1 MNNDE
6 KFYNKVWFMWV
17 MLIVFAPVG
26 IYLLWRS
33 KYSKLAKIIIT
44 SVFGLFFILAVFSEN
59 DDKDYV
65 DKDKVAIE
73 EKEYVD
79 EDKEEN
85 EKDENEK
92 GEIEKDEID
101 SKEESRDSKPSQE
114 KVNEEKKDESKVKEE
129 EYTDNISLYFSELSG
144 YFDDFSKHSQE
155 LGANSEL
162 MYDEDFLRKYM
173 SVVVSIDLVLDKIEE
188 LTPPE
193 KYKDVHDEIMKA
205 VNLYRSIRRDLPAA
219 LDNMDSDAINSVTRD
234 IIEGNNYLEKATQ
247 MLLEIK

>member
-65 DKDKVAIE
+65 DNKGKVAIE
-73 EKEYVD
+73 EKEHVD
-79 EDKEEN
+79 EDKEGEN
-85 EKDENEK
+85 EKN
-92 GEIEKDEID
+92 EID
-101 SKEESRDSKPSQE
+101 SKEESEDSKPSQE
-114 KVNEEKKDESKVKEE
+114 KVKEKKKDESKIKEE
-129 EYTDNISLYFSELSG
+129 EEYADNISLYFSELSG
-144 YFDDFSKHSQE
+144 YFYDLSEYSQE
-155 LGANSEL
+155 LGVNSAL
-162 MYDEDFLRKYM
+162 MYDEDFLTKYM

-205 VNLYRSIRRDLPAA
+205 VNLYRPIRRDLPAA
-219 LDNMDSDAINSVTRD
+219 LDNMDSDAINSITQD
-234 IIEGNNYLEKATQ
+234 MIEGNNHLEKATQ
-247 MLLEIK
+247 MLLKIK